1 MYDTNMKN
9 ILLSVYIL
17 LTFSFFVQTKTFAQ
31 EEIDSTTNV
40 TVQQE
45 RETVEEEL
53 QTATVQSLTI
63 PQILL
68 SILAPST
75 FVVIGYLMIKKLKL

>member
-1 MYDTNMKN
+1 MILIMKN

-31 EEIDSTTNV
+31 EEIDSTPNV
-40 TVQQE
+40 SVQQQK
-45 RETVEEEL
+45 ETVEEEL
-53 QTATVQSLTI
+53 QTTTGSSLTA